1 MKLFYAP
8 TSPYVRK
15 VMVLLIELGLDQKV
29 ERITGATTP
38 MAANTTLSAMNPLAK
53 LPALAIDSG
62 ETLYDSRVICEYL
75 DSQFGGGRFFPQG
88 GAARWTALRRQ
99 ALGDGLL
106 DAALLVRYEETA
118 RPAEKRWSDWSS
130 GQWGKVARAID
141 AIERGGESRVDLRHR
156 YDHPGVRARVP
167 RFALP
172 RSRLASGAL
181 ENRPVAKD
189 VVAAPI
195 PEGDDT
201 TQVLTRAPG

>member
-1 MKLFYAP
+1 VKLFYAP

-141 AIERGGESRVDLRHR
+141 AIEREAASLGSTFDIGTITLVCALEYLDLRFPDRDWRPAHSKTAR
-156 YDHPGVRARVP
+156 WLKTLSQHPSLKA
-167 RFALP
+167 
-172 RSRLASGAL
+172 
-181 ENRPVAKD
+181 
-189 VVAAPI
+189 
-195 PEGDDT
+195 T
-201 TQVLTRAPG
+201 TPPKS

>member
-1 MKLFYAP
+1 VKLFYAP

-141 AIERGGESRVDLRHR
+141 AIEREAASLGSTFDIGTITLVCALEYLDLRFPDRDWRPAHSKT
-156 YDHPGVRARVP
+156 ARWLKTLSQ
-167 RFALP
+167 LP
-172 RSRLASGAL
+172 SLKA
-181 ENRPVAKD
+181 
-189 VVAAPI
+189 
-195 PEGDDT
+195 T
-201 TQVLTRAPG
+201 TPPKS